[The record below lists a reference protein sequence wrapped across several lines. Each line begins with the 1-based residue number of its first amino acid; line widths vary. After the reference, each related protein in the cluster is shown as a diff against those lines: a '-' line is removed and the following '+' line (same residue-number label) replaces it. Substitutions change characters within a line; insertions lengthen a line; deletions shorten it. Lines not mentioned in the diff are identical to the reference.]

1 MPSVPLWV
9 QLSST
14 FTAALGPASPFCPV
28 PRCRWSWG
36 PPGAGTAAAAAN
48 LHGAGCCAT
57 ARCLPPGSG
66 ASLQL
71 PSMAEHLKLTLQ
83 EICCFLG
90 LGLKENSKFQAKK
103 MLSICFCC
111 SYVNDFIYFTLGNK
125 YLLTQ
130 GGFFGFISKCV
141 LTDDGIRL
149 NLPCIF
155 IDRSYGKNPQ
165 WFLQSESKLTLE
177 HSYIT
182 SVKLVGC
189 CAVMH
194 K

>member
-9 QLSST
+9 HLSST
-14 FTAALGPASPFCPV
+14 FPAAPGPASPCCPV
-28 PRCRWSWG
+28 PRCS
-36 PPGAGTAAAAAN
+36 GAGPRQVLAQLLQQQN

-71 PSMAEHLKLTLQ
+71 PSMAEHVKLTLQ
-83 EICCFLG
+83 EIGCFLG

-111 SYVNDFIYFTLGNK
+111 SYVNDFIYSILGNK

-130 GGFFGFISKCV
+130 GGFFGFISECV